1 VSRSY
6 HEALLECMSTE
17 TTIRMQLFC
26 MSIYP
31 SFSSCFLLLCTS
43 LIRRT
48 SRVFH
53 GFGERWVWF
62 FRAASRSASR
72 LLVDCARCIAFIEEA
87 VQYSQA
93 LFRTNQR
100 AAVDTYCLAI
110 PCVEASRASMAIT
123 RRHTVWQ
130 KGTAGKGQSICS
142 LREAAADRL
151 GDASRYAISPD
162 EQQVRQYFVC

>member
-1 VSRSY
+1 MSRSY

-26 MSIYP
+26 MSICQYP

-93 LFRTNQR
+93 LFRTKTASYALH
-100 AAVDTYCLAI
+100 AAA
-110 PCVEASRASMAIT
+110 A
-123 RRHTVWQ
+123 RRHLML
-130 KGTAGKGQSICS
+130 GICLYHVHVPATNVI
-142 LREAAADRL
+142 LRFGVEIRSFYGPGSRTHNSPPYGICLL
-151 GDASRYAISPD
+151 GSVHLA
-162 EQQVRQYFVC
+162 